1 MKLPFFSFVSFF
13 AKSTECSARAWRA
26 AGGLLVMT
34 GALMWG
40 GCATGDYAYVSTIST
55 GERIQIPLERGSPT
69 MAKKGTLTVRNA
81 ALIPNIVSKEK
92 ELQYLFALI
101 DSGTVPL
108 KSVRV
113 EDVTEA
119 PALLMAEDLDPKV
132 VNHQWSKT
140 SRMFKADEPA
150 LAWIAHLDNSMRIYR
165 FTVVKADG
173 TTTTL
178 DQGWMVPG
186 WVKVPMRAALGM
198 K

>member
-1 MKLPFFSFVSFF
+1 MVL
-13 AKSTECSARAWRA
+13 A
-26 AGGLLVMT
+26 
-34 GALMWG
+34 GALLFA

-81 ALIPNIVSKEK
+81 ALIPNIVTKDK

-119 PALLMAEDLDPKV
+119 PALLMAEDLEPKV
-132 VNHQWSKT
+132 VNHRWSMT

-173 TTTTL
+173 STTTL

-186 WVKVPMRAALGM
+186 WAKVPMRAALGL